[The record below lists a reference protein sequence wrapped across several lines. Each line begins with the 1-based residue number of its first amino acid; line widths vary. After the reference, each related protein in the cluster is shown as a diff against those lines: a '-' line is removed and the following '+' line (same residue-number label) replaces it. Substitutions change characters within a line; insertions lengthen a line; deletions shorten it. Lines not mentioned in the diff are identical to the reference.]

1 MTAPAPAAMTPP
13 APEVLDAAAVRAAL
27 PMPAAI
33 AALRSALRAGLDP
46 EADPPRSVVPV
57 RRGQLLLM
65 PAEWGGYAG
74 VKLASVAPA
83 NPAAGRPRVQGSYL
97 LMDAETL
104 SPLAVLDA
112 VALTTIRTAAVSAV
126 AVAQLAEPDAG
137 RLLVFGS
144 GPQARG
150 HVAALRAVRPV
161 REVVVVSR
169 DPDRAAAFAAEC
181 ADGGLDTRAGTA
193 AEVADADL
201 IACCTTAREP
211 LFDGAGLRSSATVVA
226 IGSHE
231 PDAREVDSTVV
242 CRATVVVEA
251 RSAALREAG
260 DVIAPVRAGLVEP
273 ASLIGLAEL
282 VRGEAAAAA
291 GRPRLFKSVG
301 MAWEDL
307 VIAASIYS
315 AGHNKASQASR
326 EQSQ

>member
-1 MTAPAPAAMTPP
+1 MTPRT
-13 APEVLDAAAVRAAL
+13 PEVLDAAAVRAAL

-33 AALRSALRAGLDP
+33 TALRSALRAGLDP
-46 EADPPRSVVPV
+46 ESDPPRSVVPV
-57 RRGQLLLM
+57 RHGQLLLM

-83 NPAAGRPRVQGSYL
+83 NPAAGRPRIQGSYL
-97 LMDAETL
+97 LMDAGTL
-104 SPLAVLDA
+104 TPLALLDG
-112 VALTTIRTAAVSAV
+112 VALTAIRTAAVSAV
-126 AVAQLAEPDAG
+126 AVQQLAEPDAG
-137 RLLVFGS
+137 RLLVFGA
-144 GPQARG
+144 GPQARS

-169 DPDRAAAFAAEC
+169 DPDRAAVFAAEC
-181 ADGGLDTRAGTA
+181 ADGGLDARVGAA
-193 AEVADADL
+193 AEVTGADL

-211 LFDGAGLRSSATVVA
+211 LFDGAELRSSATVVA

-231 PDAREVDSTVV
+231 PDVREVDSTTV
-242 CRATVVVEA
+242 CRSTVVVEA

-282 VRGEAAAAA
+282 VRGEVMAVV

-307 VIAASIYS
+307 VIAASSY
-315 AGHNKASQASR
+315 HASR
-326 EQSQ
+326 EKPQ

>member
-1 MTAPAPAAMTPP
+1 MTGR
-13 APEVLDAAAVRAAL
+13 APEVLDAAAVGAAL

-33 AALRSALRAGLDP
+33 SALRSALRAGLDP
-46 EADPPRSVVPV
+46 EADPPRTVVPV
-57 RRGQLLLM
+57 RHGQLLLM

-97 LMDAETL
+97 LLDAGTL
-104 SPLAVLDA
+104 APLAVLDGI
-112 VALTTIRTAAVSAV
+112 ALTVIRTAAVSAL
-126 AVAQLAEPDAG
+126 AVAQLAEPDAA
-137 RLLVFGS
+137 RLLVFGA

-169 DPDRAAAFAAEC
+169 DQDRAAAFAAEC
-181 ADGGLDTRAGTA
+181 ADGGLDARVGTV
-193 AEVADADL
+193 AEVAGADL

-211 LFDGAGLRSSATVVA
+211 LFDGAALRSSATVVA

-231 PDAREVDSTVV
+231 PDAREVDSTTVG
-242 CRATVVVEA
+242 RATVVVEA

-260 DVIAPVRAGLVEP
+260 DVIAPVRAGLIEP
-273 ASLIGLAEL
+273 AALIGLAEL
-282 VRGEAAAAA
+282 VRDEVPPAA

-315 AGHNKASQASR
+315 RGKPQ
-326 EQSQ
+326 

>member
-1 MTAPAPAAMTPP
+1 VTLRT
-13 APEVLDAAAVRAAL
+13 PEVLDAAAVRAAL

-33 AALRSALRAGLDP
+33 TALRSALHAGLDP

-57 RRGQLLLM
+57 QHGQLLLM

-83 NPAAGRPRVQGSYL
+83 NPVLGRPRIQGSYL

-104 SPLAVLDA
+104 TPLAVLDG
-112 VALTTIRTAAVSAV
+112 VALTAIRTAAVSAV
-126 AVAQLAEPDAG
+126 AVQQLAEPHAD

-144 GPQARG
+144 GPQARS

-161 REVVVVSR
+161 REVVVVAR
-169 DPDRAAAFAAEC
+169 DPNRAAVFVAEC
-181 ADGGLDTRAGTA
+181 VDDGLDARLGTA
-193 AEVADADL
+193 AEVSDADL

-211 LFDGAGLRSSATVVA
+211 LFDGVELRPSATVVA

-231 PDAREVDSTVV
+231 PDVREVDVTTVCRSTV
-242 CRATVVVEA
+242 AVEA

-260 DVIAPVRAGLVEP
+260 DVIAPVRAGLVELD
-273 ASLIGLAEL
+273 SLIGLAEL
-282 VRGEAAAAA
+282 VRGEALVAPD
-291 GRPRLFKSVG
+291 RPRLFKSVG

-307 VIAASIYS
+307 VVAASSY
-315 AGHNKASQASR
+315 HASR
-326 EQSQ
+326 EKPSDGG

>member
-1 MTAPAPAAMTPP
+1 MTGR
-13 APEVLDAAAVRAAL
+13 APEVLDAAAVGAAL

-33 AALRSALRAGLDP
+33 SALRSALRAGLDP

-57 RRGQLLLM
+57 RHGQLLLM

-97 LMDAETL
+97 LMDAGTL
-104 SPLAVLDA
+104 APLAVLDGI
-112 VALTTIRTAAVSAV
+112 ALTVIRTAAVSAL
-126 AVAQLAEPDAG
+126 AVAQLAEPDAA
-137 RLLVFGS
+137 RLLVFGA

-169 DPDRAAAFAAEC
+169 NQDRAAAFAAEC
-181 ADGGLDTRAGTA
+181 ADGGLDARVGTA
-193 AEVADADL
+193 AEVAGADL
-201 IACCTTAREP
+201 VACCTTAREP
-211 LFDGAGLRSSATVVA
+211 LFDGAALRPSATVVA

-231 PDAREVDSTVV
+231 PDAREVDSTTV

-260 DVIAPVRAGLVEP
+260 DVIAPVRAGLIEP
-273 ASLIGLAEL
+273 AGLIGLAEL
-282 VRGEAAAAA
+282 VRDEVPPAA

-307 VIAASIYS
+307 VIAASSY
-315 AGHNKASQASR
+315 NKASHASR
-326 EQSQ
+326 EKPQ

>member
-1 MTAPAPAAMTPP
+1 MTRE
-13 APEVLDAAAVRAAL
+13 APEVLDAAAVGAAL

-33 AALRSALRAGLDP
+33 TAVRSALSAGLDP

-57 RRGQLLLM
+57 RHGQLLLM

-97 LMDAETL
+97 LLDAGTL
-104 SPLAVLDA
+104 APLAVLDGI
-112 VALTTIRTAAVSAV
+112 ALTVIRTAAVSAL
-126 AVAQLAEPDAG
+126 AVAQLAEPDAA
-137 RLLVFGS
+137 RLLVFGA

-150 HVAALRAVRPV
+150 HVTALRAVRPV

-169 DPDRAAAFAAEC
+169 NQDRAAAFAAEC
-181 ADGGLDTRAGTA
+181 ADGGLDARVGTA
-193 AEVADADL
+193 AEVAGADL
-201 IACCTTAREP
+201 VACCTTAREP
-211 LFDGAGLRSSATVVA
+211 LFDGAALRSSATVVA

-231 PDAREVDSTVV
+231 PDAREVDSTTV

-260 DVIAPVRAGLVEP
+260 DVIAPVRAGLIEP
-273 ASLIGLAEL
+273 AGLIGLAEL
-282 VRGEAAAAA
+282 VRDEVPPAA

-307 VIAASIYS
+307 VIAASSY
-315 AGHNKASQASR
+315 NKASHASR
-326 EQSQ
+326 EKPQ

>member
-1 MTAPAPAAMTPP
+1 MTPP
-13 APEVLDAAAVRAAL
+13 APAVVDAATVRESV
-27 PMPAAI
+27 PMTAAI

-46 EADPPRSVVPV
+46 EADPPRSVVAV
-57 RRGQLLLM
+57 EHGQLLAM

-97 LMDAETL
+97 LLDGESLA
-104 SPLAVLDA
+104 PLAVLDGA
-112 VALTTIRTAAVSAV
+112 ALTMIRTAAVSAV
-126 AVAQLAEPDAG
+126 AAAELAGPDAS
-137 RLLVFGS
+137 RLVVFGA

-169 DPDRAAAFAAEC
+169 DHDRAAAFAREC
-181 ADGGLDTRAGTA
+181 ADSGLDARPGTA
-193 AEVADADL
+193 AAVPGADL

-211 LFDGAGLRSSATVVA
+211 LFDGAGLRPTATVVA

-231 PDAREVDSTVV
+231 PDAREVDSATV
-242 CRATVVVEA
+242 CRSTVVVEA

-260 DVIAPVRAGLVEP
+260 DLIAPVRAGLVEP
-273 ASLIGLAEL
+273 SHLIGLAEL
-282 VRGEAAAAA
+282 VRGTAAVPA

-307 VIAASIYS
+307 VIAASSYRAIS
-315 AGHNKASQASR
+315 HHASR
-326 EQSQ
+326 EKPQ

>member
-1 MTAPAPAAMTPP
+1 LRRRAL
-13 APEVLDAAAVRAAL
+13 EVLDAAAVTAAL
-27 PMPAAI
+27 PLPAAI
-33 AALRSALRAGLDP
+33 TALRSALRAGLDP
-46 EADPPRSVVPV
+46 EDDPPRSAVPV
-57 RRGQLLLM
+57 RHGQLLLM

-74 VKLASVAPA
+74 VKVASIAPA

-97 LMDAETL
+97 LMDSETL
-104 SPLAVLDA
+104 TPLAVLDG
-112 VALTTIRTAAVSAV
+112 VALTTVRTAAVSAV
-126 AVAQLAEPDAG
+126 AVAQLAEPDAA

-144 GPQARG
+144 GPQARS

-169 DPDRAAAFAAEC
+169 DQDRAAAFAAEC
-181 ADGGLDTRAGTA
+181 ADGGLDARVGTVRTVP
-193 AEVADADL
+193 AEVAGADL
-201 IACCTTAREP
+201 VACCTTAREP
-211 LFDGAGLRSSATVVA
+211 LFDGALLRPSATVVA

-231 PDAREVDSTVV
+231 PGAREVDSATV

-260 DVIAPVRAGLVEP
+260 DVIAPVRAGLIEP

-282 VRGEAAAAA
+282 VRDQAPPAA

-307 VIAASIYS
+307 VIAASSYR
-315 AGHNKASQASR
+315 ASR
-326 EQSQ
+326 ANRETPQ

>member
-1 MTAPAPAAMTPP
+1 MTTRTL
-13 APEVLDAAAVRAAL
+13 EVLDAAAVRAAL

-33 AALRSALRAGLDP
+33 TALRSALRAGLDP

-57 RRGQLLLM
+57 RYGQLLLM

-83 NPAAGRPRVQGSYL
+83 NPAAGRPRIQGSYL

-104 SPLAVLDA
+104 TPLAVLDG
-112 VALTTIRTAAVSAV
+112 VALTAIRTAAVSAV
-126 AVAQLAEPDAG
+126 AVRQLAEPAAS

-144 GPQARG
+144 GPQARS
-150 HVAALRAVRPV
+150 HVAALRVVRPI
-161 REVVVVSR
+161 REVVVSSR
-169 DPDRAAAFAAEC
+169 DPSRAAAFAAEC
-181 ADGGLDTRAGTA
+181 ADGGLDARVGTA
-193 AEVADADL
+193 AGVTGADL

-231 PDAREVDSTVV
+231 PDVREVDSTTV
-242 CRATVVVEA
+242 CRSTVVVEA

-260 DVIAPVRAGLVEP
+260 EVIAAVRAGLVGP
-273 ASLIGLAEL
+273 DSLIGLAEL
-282 VRGEAAAAA
+282 VRDEVPVAT

-307 VIAASIYS
+307 VIAATIY
-315 AGHNKASQASR
+315 QASR
-326 EQSQ
+326 EKPRDGG